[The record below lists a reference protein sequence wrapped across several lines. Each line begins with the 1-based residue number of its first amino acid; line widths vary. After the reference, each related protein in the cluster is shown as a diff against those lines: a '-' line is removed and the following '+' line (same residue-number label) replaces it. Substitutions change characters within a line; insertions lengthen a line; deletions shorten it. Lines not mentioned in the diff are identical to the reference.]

1 MKRNEFKKA
10 VQLFLNSK
18 SGATCTAYKTT
29 LQRLEQFS
37 SEEINQ
43 EELQRFFN
51 SLELSTNT
59 KHQYYIRLRT
69 FFDFCVKMGFCEQNF
84 MLLVDDIKVKKSEI
98 KHTFLNRNEIE
109 QIFNAKIWS
118 EQDLKRKALTVFA
131 IQTGLRN
138 NELRNLQ
145 VKDLDFVNSR
155 VLVQNGKGSKKR
167 FAPFPKLSQD
177 LVKRLIEQ
185 NGIKTYVF
193 GKHDKQVSLVAM
205 NGLVKRYVKN
215 TVNRDISIHSLRH
228 TAASLWDDLGVPIR
242 IVQQALGHSSIATT
256 EQIYINVLNKEKASS
271 EIVNAFEKENL
282 K

>member
-1 MKRNEFKKA
+1 MKQNEFKKA

-18 SGATCTAYKTT
+18 SGATCSAYKTT
-29 LQRLEQFS
+29 LKRLEQNGTD
-37 SEEINQ
+37 ITPKT
-43 EELQRFFN
+43 LQAFFN
-51 SLELSTNT
+51 SLDLTTNT

-69 FFDFCVKMGFCEQNF
+69 FFDFCVKMGYCEQNYIN
-84 MLLVDDIKVKKSEI
+84 LIDDIKVKKSEI

-109 QIFNAKIWS
+109 QIFNDEVRTNK
-118 EQDLKRKALTVFA
+118 DLKRKTLTVFA

-138 NELRNLQ
+138 NELRNLK
-145 VKDLDFVNSR
+145 VNDLDFENNR
-155 VLVQNGKGSKKR
+155 VIVKNGKGSKKR

-185 NGIKTYVF
+185 NNIKTYVF

-256 EQIYINVLNKEKASS
+256 EQIYVNVLNKEKASS